1 MPVKIRLQ
9 RIGAKKKP
17 FYRIVVA
24 NSEAPR
30 GGRFLE
36 IVGTYNPLTEPATVT
51 VREEKIREWLTR
63 GAQVTGT
70 VRNIL
75 KREGITANGTKPE

>member
-9 RIGAKKKP
+9 RTGAKKKP

-36 IVGTYNPLTEPATVT
+36 IVGTYNPLTEPVTVT
-51 VREEKIREWLTR
+51 VKEDKIREWLSR

-75 KREGITANGTKPE
+75 KKEGITANGTKPE

>member
-9 RIGAKKKP
+9 RAGAKKKP

-51 VREEKIREWLTR
+51 VREEKIREWLDR

-70 VRNIL
+70 VKNIL
-75 KREGITANGTKPE
+75 KKEGITANGTKPE

>member
-9 RIGAKKKP
+9 RTGAKKKP

-36 IVGTYNPLTEPATVT
+36 IVGTYDPLTEPATIT
-51 VREEKIREWLTR
+51 VKEDKIREWITR

-75 KREGITANGTKPE
+75 KKEGITANGAKPE

>member
-36 IVGTYNPLTEPATVT
+36 IVGTYNPLAEPAVVT
-51 VREEKIREWLTR
+51 IKEDKVRAWLGR
-63 GAQVTGT
+63 GAQVTDT
-70 VRNIL
+70 VRNLL
-75 KREGITANGTKPE
+75 KTRGISVSGKKPE

>member
-9 RIGAKKKP
+9 RTGAKKKP

-36 IVGTYNPLTEPATVT
+36 IVGTYDPLTEPVTVT
-51 VREEKIREWLTR
+51 VKEDKIKEWLSR

-75 KREGITANGTKPE
+75 KKEGIAANGTKSE

>member
-9 RIGAKKKP
+9 RTGAKKKP
-17 FYRIVVA
+17 FYRIVIA

-51 VREEKIREWLTR
+51 VKEDKIREWLTR

-75 KREGITANGTKPE
+75 KKVGITTNGIKSE

>member
-30 GGRFLE
+30 QGRFLE
-36 IVGTYNPLTEPATVT
+36 IVGTYNPLTEPATIT
-51 VREEKIREWLTR
+51 VKEDKIREWLNR

-70 VRNIL
+70 VKNIL
-75 KREGITANGTKPE
+75 KKEGITANGAQPE

>member
-9 RIGAKKKP
+9 RVGANKKP

-30 GGRFLE
+30 QGRFLE

-51 VREEKIREWLTR
+51 VKEDKIREWLTR

-75 KREGITANGTKPE
+75 KREGITANGAKPE

>member
-9 RIGAKKKP
+9 RVGAKKKP

-36 IVGTYNPLTEPATVT
+36 IVGTYNPLTEPAVVT
-51 VREEKIREWLTR
+51 VKEDKIRAWLSR

-70 VRNIL
+70 VKNLL
-75 KREGITANGTKPE
+75 KSRGISVSGTKPE

>member
-9 RIGAKKKP
+9 RTGAKKKP

-36 IVGTYNPLTEPATVT
+36 IVGTYNPLTEPATIT
-51 VREEKIREWLTR
+51 VKEDKIREWLTR

-75 KREGITANGTKPE
+75 KNEGITANGTKPE

>member
-9 RIGAKKKP
+9 RAGAKKKP

-30 GGRFLE
+30 EGRFLE

-51 VREEKIREWLTR
+51 VKEDKIREWLSK

-70 VRNIL
+70 VKNLL
-75 KREGITANGTKPE
+75 KTKGISANGKKPE

>member
-9 RIGAKKKP
+9 RTGAKKKP

-36 IVGTYNPLTEPATVT
+36 IVGTYNPLTEPVTVT
-51 VREEKIREWLTR
+51 VKEDKIREWLSR

-75 KREGITANGTKPE
+75 KKEGITANGAKTE

>member
-9 RIGAKKKP
+9 RTGAKKKP

-30 GGRFLE
+30 GGRFIE

-51 VREEKIREWLTR
+51 VKEEKIREWLTR

-75 KREGITANGTKPE
+75 KNEGITANGSKPE

>member
-9 RIGAKKKP
+9 RAGAKKKP

-36 IVGTYNPLTEPATVT
+36 IVGTYNPLTEPATIT
-51 VREEKIREWLTR
+51 VKEDKIRQWLDS

-70 VRNIL
+70 VKNIL
-75 KREGITANGTKPE
+75 KKEGITANGTKPE

>member
-1 MPVKIRLQ
+1 M
-9 RIGAKKKP
+9 
-17 FYRIVVA
+17 
-24 NSEAPR
+24 
-30 GGRFLE
+30 E

-51 VREEKIREWLTR
+51 VKEDKIREWIAR

-75 KREGITANGTKPE
+75 KKEGITANGTKPE

>member
-9 RIGAKKKP
+9 RVGAHKKP

-51 VREEKIREWLTR
+51 VKEDKIREWIAR

-75 KREGITANGTKPE
+75 KKEGITANGTKPE

>member
-9 RIGAKKKP
+9 RTGAKKKP

-30 GGRFLE
+30 QGRFLE

-51 VREEKIREWLTR
+51 VKEDKIREWLNR

-70 VRNIL
+70 VKNIL
-75 KREGITANGTKPE
+75 KKEGITANGAQPE

>member
-9 RIGAKKKP
+9 RTGAKKKP

-24 NSEAPR
+24 NSDAPR
-30 GGRFLE
+30 QGRFLE

-51 VREEKIREWLTR
+51 VKEDKIREWLTR
-63 GAQVTGT
+63 GAQLTGT

-75 KREGITANGTKPE
+75 KNEGITANGAKPE

>member
-9 RIGAKKKP
+9 RTGAKKKP

-36 IVGTYNPLTEPATVT
+36 IVGTYNPLTEPATIT
-51 VREEKIREWLTR
+51 IKEDKVRQWLTR

-70 VRNIL
+70 VQNIL
-75 KREGITANGTKPE
+75 KKEGITANGTKPE

>member
-9 RIGAKKKP
+9 RTGAKKKP

-51 VREEKIREWLTR
+51 VKEDKIREWLTR

-75 KREGITANGTKPE
+75 KNEGITANVPKPE

>member
-9 RIGAKKKP
+9 RVGANKKP

-51 VREEKIREWLTR
+51 VKEEKIRQWLTR

-75 KREGITANGTKPE
+75 KKEGITANGAKPE

>member
-9 RIGAKKKP
+9 RTGAKKKP

-51 VREEKIREWLTR
+51 VKEDKIREWLTR

-75 KREGITANGTKPE
+75 KNEGITANGPKPE

>member
-9 RIGAKKKP
+9 RAGAKKKP

-51 VREEKIREWLTR
+51 VKEEKIREWLTR

-70 VRNIL
+70 VKNIL
-75 KREGITANGTKPE
+75 KKEGITANGTKQE

>member
-9 RIGAKKKP
+9 RTGAKKKP
-17 FYRIVVA
+17 FYRIVAA

-36 IVGTYNPLTEPATVT
+36 ILGTYNPLTEPVTVT
-51 VREEKIREWLTR
+51 VKEDKIREWLAR

-75 KREGITANGTKPE
+75 KKEGIAANGAKPE

>member
-9 RIGAKKKP
+9 RTGAKKNP

-36 IVGTYNPLTEPATVT
+36 IVGTYNPLTEPAIVT
-51 VREEKIREWLTR
+51 VKEDKIREWLAR
-63 GAQVTGT
+63 GAQLTGT
-70 VRNIL
+70 VKNIL
-75 KREGITANGTKPE
+75 KKEGITANGTKSE

>member
-9 RIGAKKKP
+9 RTGGKKKP

-36 IVGTYNPLTEPATVT
+36 IVGTYNPLTEPVTVT
-51 VREEKIREWLTR
+51 VKEDKIREWLSR

-75 KREGITANGTKPE
+75 KKEGITANGTKPE

>member
-9 RIGAKKKP
+9 RTGAKKKP

-30 GGRFLE
+30 EGRFLE

-51 VREEKIREWLTR
+51 VKEDKIREWLTR

-75 KREGITANGTKPE
+75 KREGITANGAKPE

>member
-9 RIGAKKKP
+9 RTGAKKKP

-24 NSEAPR
+24 DSKAPR

-51 VREEKIREWLTR
+51 VKEDKIREWLTR

-75 KREGITANGTKPE
+75 KKEGIAANEIKSE

>member
-1 MPVKIRLQ
+1 MPVKIRLL
-9 RIGAKKKP
+9 RAGANKKP

-24 NSEAPR
+24 NSDAPR
-30 GGRFLE
+30 EGRFLE

-51 VREEKIREWLTR
+51 VKEDKIRQWLAN

-70 VRNIL
+70 VKNLL
-75 KREGITANGTKPE
+75 KKQGISTNGKKAE

>member
-9 RIGAKKKP
+9 RTGAKKKP

-30 GGRFLE
+30 EGRFLE

-51 VREEKIREWLTR
+51 IKEDKIREWLTR

-75 KREGITANGTKPE
+75 KKEGITANGAKPE

>member
-9 RIGAKKKP
+9 GTGAKKKP

-36 IVGTYNPLTEPATVT
+36 IVGTYDPLTEPATIT
-51 VREEKIREWLTR
+51 VKEDKIREWITR

-75 KREGITANGTKPE
+75 KKEGITANGAKPE

>member
-24 NSEAPR
+24 NSEAPSQ
-30 GGRFLE
+30 GRFLE
-36 IVGTYNPLTEPATVT
+36 IVGTYNPRTEPATVT
-51 VREEKIREWLTR
+51 VKEDKIREWLTR

-75 KREGITANGTKPE
+75 KREGITASGAKAE

>member
-9 RIGAKKKP
+9 RTGAKKKP

-36 IVGTYNPLTEPATVT
+36 IVGTYNPLTEPVTVT
-51 VREEKIREWLTR
+51 INQDKIREWLTR

-70 VRNIL
+70 VKNIL
-75 KREGITANGTKPE
+75 KKEGIAANGTKPE

>member
-75 KREGITANGTKPE
+75 KKEGITANGTKPE

>member
-1 MPVKIRLQ
+1 
-9 RIGAKKKP
+9 
-17 FYRIVVA
+17 VA

-30 GGRFLE
+30 EGRFLE

-51 VREEKIREWLTR
+51 VKEDKIREWLAK

-70 VRNIL
+70 VRNLL
-75 KREGITANGTKPE
+75 KKKGISANGKKPE

>member
-9 RIGAKKKP
+9 RTGAKKKP

-36 IVGTYNPLTEPATVT
+36 IVGTYNPLTEPATIT
-51 VREEKIREWLTR
+51 VKEDKIREGLTR

-75 KREGITANGTKPE
+75 KNEGITANGTKPE

>member
-9 RIGAKKKP
+9 RTGAKKKP

-36 IVGTYNPLTEPATVT
+36 IVGTYNPLTEPATIT
-51 VREEKIREWLTR
+51 IKEDKIREWLTR

-70 VRNIL
+70 VQNIL
-75 KREGITANGTKPE
+75 KKEGIAANGTKPE

>member
-36 IVGTYNPLTEPATVT
+36 IVGTYNPLTEPAVVT
-51 VREEKIREWLTR
+51 LKEDKVRGWLSR

-70 VRNIL
+70 VRNLL
-75 KREGITANGTKPE
+75 KKQGISVNGKRPE